1 MKIEIFDPPMC
12 CPSGVCGPSV
22 DPALSKLQEVLRKIE
37 QAGVSVQRHNLAGEP
52 QAFVD
57 NAAVGE
63 LLRSE
68 GNAVLPLTFVDGALL
83 IKGRYPDTAE
93 FAQALQAGGITVD
106 LQGPPKQTGGCG
118 CKTGG
123 CC

>member
-1 MKIEIFDPPMC
+1 MKIEIYDPPMC

-22 DPALSKLQEVLRKIE
+22 DPKLTKLQEALRKIE
-37 QAGVSVQRHNLAGEP
+37 QAGVRVQRFNLASEP

-57 NAAVGE
+57 NAQVGE
-63 LLRSE
+63 LLRTE

-83 IKGRYPDTAE
+83 TKGRYPEAAE
-93 FAQALQAGGITVD
+93 FAQALQAGGVCID
-106 LQGPPKQTGGCG
+106 LPAAPKKVSGCG
-118 CKTGG
+118 CKPGK

>member
-22 DPALSKLQEVLRKIE
+22 DPALSKLQEILRKIE
-37 QAGVSVQRHNLAGEP
+37 QVGVSVQRFNLASEP

-57 NAAVGE
+57 NIQVGE

-68 GNAVLPLTFVDGALL
+68 GNAVLPLTFIDGALL
-83 IKGRYPDTAE
+83 TKGSYLDAAE
-93 FAQALQAGGITVD
+93 FEQVLQAGGIAVE
-106 LQGPPKQTGGCG
+106 LQTPPKQAAGCG
-118 CKTGG
+118 CKPGE